1 MLEDSGLIV
10 PVGEWVLRTA
20 CAQGKAWEDA
30 GFAPV
35 RISVNLSGRQF
46 NQDDLAGSLARI
58 LGETGLDPNYL
69 ELELTES
76 LLMED
81 IAVSSVMLDEL
92 RVLMGLRL
100 SVDDFGTGYSSLS
113 YLKRFPLD
121 TLKIDRSFVRDIA
134 TDRDDAA
141 IVASI
146 IGLAHN
152 LQLKVIAEGVE
163 TEEQLVY
170 LREKGCDI
178 VQGFYFS
185 EPLPAEHLSNLLRKR
200 EPLLGVPV
208 RD

>member
-185 EPLPAEHLSNLLRKR
+185 EPLPAENLWNLLRKG

>member
-58 LGETGLDPNYL
+58 LDETGLDPNYL

-81 IAVSSVMLDEL
+81 IAVSSAMLDEL

-146 IGLAHN
+146 ISLAHN
-152 LQLKVIAEGVE
+152 LQLEVIAEGVE
-163 TEEQLVY
+163 TEEQLAY

-185 EPLPAEHLSNLLRKR
+185 EPLPAQDLWSLLKKG
-200 EPLLGVPV
+200 EPQLGVPV